1 MAKLNLSTLYRDAT
15 RGLPQDAD
23 ARLATAEL
31 LTLVR
36 GESLGSRQGA
46 ALAGLA
52 ASSDQALAARIA
64 MATQDWSQA
73 LANDLVAL
81 RRPGM
86 RERISAWFKAATLP
100 PVFAACAISLLARR
114 RVAHQRTHAC
124 TALRQRHSSPQTTSY
139 SAVISMT
146 PSLKPTLPTNYSTVI
161 SIADS
166 EPSRDP

>member
-1 MAKLNLSTLYRDAT
+1 MMAKLNLSTLYRDAT

-23 ARLATAEL
+23 ARLATIEL

-36 GESLGSRQGA
+36 GESIGSRQGA

-100 PVFAACAISLLARR
+100 PVFAACAISLLA
-114 RVAHQRTHAC
+114 VAAWR
-124 TALRQRHSSPQTTSY
+124 
-139 SAVISMT
+139 ISEPT
-146 PSLKPTLPTNYSTVI
+146 RAPSLAPTPQIAADDLLFGGDFDDSVAQTNASDELFDGDF
-161 SIADS
+161 DS
-166 EPSRDP
+166 